1 MNISIQ
7 PIAESDFEELVSL
20 FQEFAIFEK
29 LPDKMTNSVSK
40 MKAEKE
46 YLKGFTARDENG
58 NLTGYVTYFYAYY
71 TWVGKSLYM
80 DDLYVRE
87 KYRGNGIGSSL
98 IKRVITVAETE
109 NCNRLRWQVS
119 HWNQPAIKFYESLGA
134 EINKTEMNCDLVF
147 ENNIK

>member
-1 MNISIQ
+1 MNINIQ
-7 PIAESDFEELVSL
+7 PITEDDFEELVSL

-29 LPDKMTNSVSK
+29 LPDMMTNSISK
-40 MKAEKE
+40 IKTEKE

-58 NLTGYVTYFYAYY
+58 SLAGYVTYFYAYY

-98 IKRVITVAETE
+98 IKKVIALAETE
-109 NCNRLRWQVS
+109 SCSRLRWQVS
-119 HWNQPAIKFYESLGA
+119 NWNQPAIKFYESLGA